1 MELFDKYFQKCDNS
15 LSVCVCGWAKYHF
28 ISGEPAYD
36 DDHVGDGEAWPF
48 SGKCFDRCDIG
59 AWGF

>member
-36 DDHVGDGEAWPF
+36 DDHVGDGEA
-48 SGKCFDRCDIG
+48 
-59 AWGF
+59 